1 MRLTRHAWWLYL
13 ALIAPLTVAYLAGF
27 LHDGP
32 AYNAIGFS
40 GVVAMAVGIWANK
53 PAARSAWVALAVG
66 QVLFVGGDV
75 LAYNYQALFGTA
87 LPNTS
92 IADVFYLS
100 CYPVTGLGLLLLIR
114 LRNPGRDWASLI
126 DSAVVTI
133 GLGLLS
139 WIVLIAPLARNGA
152 LPLGT
157 KLVAI
162 AYPLSDILILGIAV
176 RMAVGA
182 GRRSPA
188 YHMIICAL
196 VLVLA
201 ADSAYGWS
209 LLHGVTG
216 IGTLLDAGWIAAH
229 LLFGAAALHP
239 SMATV
244 SQADAPKMRLTPA
257 RILTIAVAALIAPVI
272 VVVKSAG
279 SPGSDTVIAGGAAI
293 ALFGLVIVRMVGL
306 ARAVEATAERERTMR
321 RASDAFVTAISASE
335 ILDGAQR
342 AATMIAAAPAQ
353 ATVLRVQ
360 DRGPGRWLVGTD
372 PRGGEELAVAL
383 ELLPA
388 NVVDQFARRVA
399 LDLPNADALLGPR
412 AGVAPLFIVPI
423 LAQGKLVGAIAL
435 LDASAASRPTRDSLE
450 WLGTQVGL
458 ALESAALAE
467 SVLQT
472 RSEARLSALVQHSTD
487 VILVLAPD
495 TAIEYASASTRQIL
509 GYEPAHFVGRRLVD
523 CVAEADRPLVQP
535 AVAGLLAR
543 AAETSETI
551 EVGIRHQDGRLLRT
565 ECSIT
570 NLLANAAVGG
580 IVVNLRDITERKQFE
595 AQLTYQAF
603 HDPVTKLA
611 NRALFRDR
619 VEQAL
624 IRRRHDDRLFAVLLL
639 DLDDFKMINDSFG
652 HAAGDQLLQTV
663 SARIKSA
670 LRESDTVARLD
681 GDEFAVLLD
690 DIEHEARV
698 SEIVE
703 KLLDVIRAPTTM
715 QGRDVA
721 VRCSIGIAVGR
732 CGGDT
737 GGGTTVDDLMRDAD
751 VAMYQAKAANGNGY
765 RHFKPEMHERIVRQL
780 ALRADLKAAVEHE
793 ELTLAYQPIFDLS
806 TGEIAG
812 YEALLRWNHAVRG
825 TISPATFI
833 PVAEDS
839 GLIIALGRWVLQHAC
854 DDAVSLEPTDARAR
868 TRTVSVNV
876 SARQLQRAEIVD
888 EVRDALQSSGLDPHR
903 LVLEITESLMID
915 DIELAIERLGALRAL
930 GIRIAVDDF
939 GKGYSSLTYL
949 RRLPIDF
956 LKIDKQ
962 FIDSV
967 DADDKQGKLTAAII
981 GLTHLLGLACVAE
994 GVERPAQEAR
1004 LKKLGCDYAQGFL
1017 LARPMAPGALRE
1029 LLATTVPELAQ
1040 IG

>member
-13 ALIAPLTVAYLAGF
+13 ALIAPLTVAYLAG
-27 LHDGP
+27 LLNDGP

-40 GVVAMAVGIWANK
+40 GVVAMAVGIWANR
-53 PAARSAWVALAVG
+53 PAARWAWVALAVG

-100 CYPVTGLGLLLLIR
+100 CYPVTGFGLLLLIR
-114 LRNPGRDWASLI
+114 LRNPGRDWGSLI

-188 YHMIICAL
+188 YHMIISAL

-244 SQADAPKMRLTPA
+244 SQADEPKMRLTPA

-335 ILDGAQR
+335 ILRGAER

-360 DRGPGRWLVGTD
+360 DREAGRWLVGTD

-388 NVVDQFARRVA
+388 NVVDQFVRRVA
-399 LDLPNADALLGPR
+399 LDIPNADALLGPL

-472 RSEARLSALVQHSTD
+472 RSEARLSALVQHSAD

-509 GYEPAHFVGRRLVD
+509 GYEPAHFVGRRFVD
-523 CVAEADRPLVQP
+523 CVEEADRPLVQP

-543 AAETSETI
+543 AAETSEAI

-639 DLDDFKMINDSFG
+639 DLDDFKMINDSFS
-652 HAAGDQLLQTV
+652 HAAGDRLLQTV

-690 DIEHEARV
+690 DIEHEASV

-703 KLLDVIRAPTTM
+703 ELLDVIRAPTTLED
-715 QGRDVA
+715 RDVA
-721 VRCSIGIAVGR
+721 VHCSIGIAVAR
-732 CGGDT
+732 SGGDIRD
-737 GGGTTVDDLMRDAD
+737 GTTVDDLMRDAD

-780 ALRADLKAAVEHE
+780 ALRADLKAAVERE

-806 TGEIAG
+806 TGEISG

-854 DDAVSLEPTDARAR
+854 DDAVALEPTDTRAR
-868 TRTVSVNV
+868 PRTVSVNV

-888 EVRDALQSSGLDPHR
+888 EVRDALR
-903 LVLEITESLMID
+903 
-915 DIELAIERLGALRAL
+915 RA
-930 GIRIAVDDF
+930 AW
-939 GKGYSSLTYL
+939 T
-949 RRLPIDF
+949 
-956 LKIDKQ
+956 
-962 FIDSV
+962 
-967 DADDKQGKLTAAII
+967 LTAS
-981 GLTHLLGLACVAE
+981 CS
-994 GVERPAQEAR
+994 R
-1004 LKKLGCDYAQGFL
+1004 
-1017 LARPMAPGALRE
+1017 
-1029 LLATTVPELAQ
+1029 
-1040 IG
+1040 